1 MAMAS
6 CGDDYNDWA
15 NPQTN
20 PQEDAITIPGLT
32 ATAADAIDLANVS
45 EDSVSTFTLNTAV
58 LPEGFQLADARVE
71 VTPHG
76 VEGAT
81 KTTFNAGIEGR
92 AAAADLSD
100 LVVNAYGK
108 RPTARTFDAHVYLDA
123 VKDGQAVL
131 IDAGEINVV
140 VTPKAPYIA
149 SNYYLV
155 GDMYGEGN
163 GHLPI
168 ASSSTT
174 LIPMYMRILYS
185 P

>member
-45 EDSVSTFTLNTAV
+45 EDSVSTFTLSTAA

-71 VTPHG
+71 VTPQG

-92 AAAADLSD
+92 AAVLE
-100 LVVNAYGK
+100 NK
-108 RPTARTFDAHVYLDA
+108 E
-123 VKDGQAVL
+123 VKDMPKVVFALREEELSQVAKKAESENDSVL
-131 IDAGEINVV
+131 VKTDSGEE
-140 VTPKAPYIA
+140 YI
-149 SNYYLV
+149 V
-155 GDMYGEGN
+155 
-163 GHLPI
+163 
-168 ASSSTT
+168 
-174 LIPMYMRILYS
+174 
-185 P
+185 